1 MRNSTSRFILAAA
14 LIAGA
19 AIFLQARA
27 RSEVFPPRLPLK
39 QFPAQLGGWTGTD
52 VAIDKD
58 VLDILGPGDFLLRI
72 YQNQQSQPTP
82 QQTPYIDLF
91 IAYFRSQR
99 AGDTIHSPQH
109 CLPGS
114 GWAPIENQHI
124 TLNMPGH
131 VPFPANRYLIA
142 KGDSRQLVLY
152 WFWAHNRG
160 VASEYWAKFYL
171 VTDSIKMN
179 RSDGALVRITT
190 PMFPGETADAAQ
202 QRILPFAGDVMPL
215 LDSYIP
221 R

>member
-1 MRNSTSRFILAAA
+1 MRNSVARFTLAAL

-52 VAIDKD
+52 VAIDKE
-58 VLDILGPGDFLLRI
+58 VLEILGPGDFLVRI
-72 YQNQQSQPTP
+72 YQNQQK
-82 QQTPYIDLF
+82 TPYVDLF

-114 GWAPIENQHI
+114 GWAPIENQRI
-124 TLNMPGH
+124 SLSMPGH
-131 VPFPANRYLIA
+131 EPFPANRYLIA

-171 VTDSIKMN
+171 VADSIKMN

-202 QRILPFAGDVMPL
+202 RRILPFAGEVMPL
-215 LDSYIP
+215 LDNYIP

>member
-1 MRNSTSRFILAAA
+1 MRNSTPRFILATL

-19 AIFLQARA
+19 AILLQARA

-39 QFPAQLGGWTGTD
+39 QFPAQLGGWSGTD

-58 VLDILGPGDFLLRI
+58 VLEILGAGDFLVRI
-72 YQNQQSQPTP
+72 YQNQQK
-82 QQTPYIDLF
+82 TPYIDLF

-109 CLPGS
+109 CLPGA
-114 GWAPIENQHI
+114 GWAPIENQRI
-124 TLNMPGH
+124 TLTMPGRE
-131 VPFPANRYLIA
+131 PFPANRYLIA
-142 KGDSRQLVLY
+142 KGDSRELVLY

-171 VTDSIKMN
+171 VADSIKMN

-190 PMFPGETADAAQ
+190 PMYPGETVDAAQ
-202 QRILPFAGDVMPL
+202 QRILPFARDLTLL
-215 LDSYIP
+215 LDNYIP